1 MGIPTYFR
9 TLLEE
14 NNNIISLATSQ
25 MEIDSIEKKS
35 IDFFFLDFNAII
47 YNVFA
52 NTKFSSEE
60 GFLQNIIL
68 ELKKLCDLVEPKKAM
83 YIAIDG
89 TAPKAKMVQQRSR
102 RYKSLQ
108 LDFYK
113 ETLIDNEEI
122 KRKTFKDGWNPANN
136 ICPGTDF
143 MLKLNR
149 KILSA
154 MKQKIFNVPKVILN
168 GVETPGEGEHKILP
182 HIRKLKNTNDTI
194 VIFSPDND
202 ILSLSLL
209 TQKNNIYILRYMD
222 IYSFNILAKSK
233 NFNYHYDSKTNLYYL
248 PKIYISIDNIKSE
261 FKEKFK
267 QKDEINTIIDYNF
280 LLSMVGNDFVP
291 SLPYMKIRNGGLN
304 NLIRIY
310 TNVKK
315 DGEYLIDKKTF
326 KINQSFFINIIKNL
340 SNMENSEMKKLQS
353 LISHEKNQPIVKNDN
368 IITTIEHSYMFNS
381 YHPLYNIYENEF
393 DKIDYNSSKHEWKG
407 QYYQYFFNV
416 DPKNFSQYNNLRT
429 KVVKDYLES
438 LVFTLKYYNT
448 GCPSWTWYYKN
459 RVAPLF
465 SDVYIVLNNHN
476 FDINSIT
483 FTLGKPYTPFQQ
495 LLYILP
501 KESYHILPKEFLK
514 IFQKYHNFYIDVTKM
529 KVDAFSGLK
538 YIYSE
543 AILPELEYSNF
554 LSDIKK
560 IESSSYFKN
569 NVLCHKVYSV

>member
-14 NNNIISLATSQ
+14 NNNIISVAQ
-25 MEIDSIEKKS
+25 QQPCDEKKS

-47 YNVFA
+47 YTVFA
-52 NTKFSSEE
+52 NTTFSNEE
-60 GFLQNIIL
+60 GLLHNIIL

-83 YIAIDG
+83 YIAVDG

-102 RYKSLQ
+102 RFKSLQ
-108 LDFYK
+108 LDYYK
-113 ETLIDNEEI
+113 ETLIEEEVK
-122 KRKTFKDGWNPANN
+122 KRKTFKDTWNPANN
-136 ICPGTDF
+136 ICPGTEF
-143 MLKLNR
+143 MMRLNR

-182 HIRKLKNTNDTI
+182 HIRKLQNTDDSI

-209 TQKNNIYILRYMD
+209 TQKNNIFILRYMD
-222 IYSFNILAKSK
+222 VYSFNILAKSK

-261 FKEKFK
+261 FKAKFK

-280 LLSMVGNDFVP
+280 LLAMVGNDFVP

-310 TNVKK
+310 KNVKK
-315 DGEYLIDKKTF
+315 DGEYLIDKKTLR
-326 KINQSFFINIIKNL
+326 INLPFFIDIVKNL
-340 SNMENSEMKKLQS
+340 SNMEDSEMKKLQS
-353 LISHEKNQPIVKNDN
+353 TIQHEKTQPLMKNDN
-368 IITTIEHSYMFNS
+368 IMTTLEHCYMFNS
-381 YHPLYNIYENEF
+381 NHPLYSIYENDFE
-393 DKIDYNSSKHEWKG
+393 KIDYSLQKHEWKG

-416 DPKNFSQYNNLRT
+416 DPQNYSQYNQLRS
-429 KVVKDYLES
+429 KVVRDYLES

-448 GCPSWTWYYKN
+448 SCPSWTWYYKN

-465 SDVYIVLNNHN
+465 SDVYTVLQKQH
-476 FDINSIT
+476 FDMNSIS

-495 LLYILP
+495 LLNILP
-501 KESYHILPKEFLK
+501 KESHHILPKEYLK
-514 IFQKYHNFYIDVTKM
+514 IFQKYQNFYVDVKTM

-543 AILPELEYSNF
+543 AILPEMEYSNF
-554 LSDIKK
+554 HSDIKK
-560 IESSSYFKN
+560 IENIHFNPN
-569 NVLCHKVYSV
+569 NVIRDKVYRN